1 MIPLLLAVIAVSSY
15 LLGNINAV
23 RIVSRMF
30 RRQLPN
36 YSGERAMAELNRVFG
51 VQGVAAANI
60 VDAAKTVVAVL
71 LGGLVL
77 QILGREPAESLISYT
92 AVGRCFAAFC
102 VLLGHC
108 WPAFNRF
115 RGGRGGVVALAAML
129 CIHFPLGVLMLL
141 IFIAITW
148 ASKYLA
154 LGTLAAAI
162 LAPFTVWL
170 EYGSLC
176 FYLAL
181 LCTLVLFVT
190 HRRSILNLLQKREP
204 KLNLQRDLSMK
215 FEEEDF

>member
-1 MIPLLLAVIAVSSY
+1 MIPLLLAVIAIASY
-15 LLGNINAV
+15 LLGNINAM
-23 RIVSRMF
+23 RIVSRIF
-30 RRQLPN
+30 QRQLPN
-36 YSGERAMAELNRVFG
+36 YSGERALSELNRVFG
-51 VQGVAAANI
+51 VPGVAAANI

-77 QILGREPAESLISYT
+77 HILGREPAESLISYT

-115 RGGRGGVVALAAML
+115 RGGRGGVVALASML
-129 CIHFPLGVLMLL
+129 CIHFPLGILMLL
-141 IFIAITW
+141 IFVAVTW

-170 EYGSLC
+170 EYGNLC
-176 FYLAL
+176 FLLAG
-181 LCTLVLFVT
+181 LCTLILFFT
-190 HRRSILNLLQKREP
+190 HRRSILNLLRRTEP

>member
-1 MIPLLLAVIAVSSY
+1 MIPLLLAVIAVASY

-23 RIVSRMF
+23 RIVSRLF

-108 WPAFNRF
+108 WPAFHRF
-115 RGGRGGVVALAAML
+115 RGGRGGIVAMTAML
-129 CIHFPLGVLMLL
+129 CIHFPLAVLILL
-141 IFIAITW
+141 IFLGVTW
-148 ASKYLA
+148 ATKYLA
-154 LGTLAAAI
+154 VGTLVAAA
-162 LAPFTVWL
+162 LSPFAVWI
-170 EYGSLC
+170 EYGGLC
-176 FYLAL
+176 ALLAL
-181 LCTLVLFVT
+181 FSVVVIFFT
-190 HRRSILNLLQKREP
+190 HRRSIVNLIRRREP

>member
-1 MIPLLLAVIAVSSY
+1 MIPLLLAVIAIASY
-15 LLGNINAV
+15 LLGNINAM
-23 RIVSRMF
+23 RIVSRIF
-30 RRQLPN
+30 QRQLPN
-36 YSGERAMAELNRVFG
+36 YSGERALSELNRVFG
-51 VQGVAAANI
+51 VPGVAAANI

-77 QILGREPAESLISYT
+77 HILGREPAESLISYT

-115 RGGRGGVVALAAML
+115 RGGRGGVVALASML
-129 CIHFPLGVLMLL
+129 CIHFPLGILMLL
-141 IFIAITW
+141 IFIAVTW

-170 EYGSLC
+170 EYGNLC

-181 LCTLVLFVT
+181 MCTLVLFFT
-190 HRRSILNLLQKREP
+190 HRKSILNLLRRTEP

>member
-1 MIPLLLAVIAVSSY
+1 MIPLLLAVIAIASY
-15 LLGNINAV
+15 LLGNINAM
-23 RIVSRMF
+23 RIVSRIF
-30 RRQLPN
+30 QRQLPN
-36 YSGERAMAELNRVFG
+36 YSGERALSELNRVFG
-51 VQGVAAANI
+51 VPGVAAANI

-77 QILGREPAESLISYT
+77 HILGREPAESLISYT

-115 RGGRGGVVALAAML
+115 RGGRGGVVALASML
-129 CIHFPLGVLMLL
+129 CIHFPLGILMLL
-141 IFIAITW
+141 IFVAVTW

-170 EYGSLC
+170 EYGNLC

-181 LCTLVLFVT
+181 LCTLTLFFT
-190 HRRSILNLLQKREP
+190 HRRSILNLLRRTEP

>member
-1 MIPLLLAVIAVSSY
+1 MIPLLLAVIAIASY
-15 LLGNINAV
+15 LLGNINAM
-23 RIVSRMF
+23 RIVSRIF
-30 RRQLPN
+30 QRQLPN
-36 YSGERAMAELNRVFG
+36 YSGERALSELNRVFG
-51 VQGVAAANI
+51 VPGVAAANI

-77 QILGREPAESLISYT
+77 HILGREPAESLISYT

-115 RGGRGGVVALAAML
+115 RGGRGGVVALTGML
-129 CIHFPLGVLMLL
+129 CIHFPLGILMLL
-141 IFIAITW
+141 IFVAVTW

-170 EYGSLC
+170 EYGNLC

-181 LCTLVLFVT
+181 LCTLTLFFT
-190 HRRSILNLLQKREP
+190 HRKSILNLLRRTEP